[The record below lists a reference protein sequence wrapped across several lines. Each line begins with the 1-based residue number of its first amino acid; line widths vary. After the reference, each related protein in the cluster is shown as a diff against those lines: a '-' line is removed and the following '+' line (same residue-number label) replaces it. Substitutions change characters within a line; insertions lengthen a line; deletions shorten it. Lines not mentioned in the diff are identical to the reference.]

1 MEIQMKNSIIA
12 QFMGEDFAK
21 AFLPTL
27 SQPFSGTSLFDEID
41 RVLTQAQDEFRGL
54 TRIHQFPANFS
65 LKTSAE
71 NGKYLVSVK
80 TANNPAL
87 EMLVTHVDN
96 AQPEIAIREGESA
109 AWKKI
114 TLQGLAE
121 KAADK
126 ASKLAPHYSTLLKQ
140 LYNVPGL
147 SALAKSLGVAQRQPD
162 ENKPGKPVSDSGD
175 NTSATADN
183 KNATPVAQAPA
194 PASVR
199 IARSNQPDLVFE
211 GKALAQVATQWV
223 HGRRQVYALF
233 KTTAGKIVAVKSGQ
247 SLWVGEEPK
256 NEVQVAD
263 SVSEMVPFFGF
274 TRLAKALYG
283 RLDENHRQEI
293 VGKLEEKLD

>member
-27 SQPFSGTSLFDEID
+27 SQPFAGTSLFDEID

-87 EMLVTHVDN
+87 EMLVTHADN
-96 AQPEIAIREGESA
+96 ALPEIAIREGESA
-109 AWKKI
+109 DWQKI

-162 ENKPGKPVSDSGD
+162 ENKPGKPVGD
-175 NTSATADN
+175 AGEKTNATADN
-183 KNATPVAQAPA
+183 NNATSVAQAQ
-194 PASVR
+194 ASVR

-256 NEVQVAD
+256 NEVQVGD
-263 SVSEMVPFFGF
+263 SVSEMVSFFGF

-283 RLDENHRQEI
+283 RLDENYKQEI
-293 VGKLEEKLD
+293 VAKLEEKLD